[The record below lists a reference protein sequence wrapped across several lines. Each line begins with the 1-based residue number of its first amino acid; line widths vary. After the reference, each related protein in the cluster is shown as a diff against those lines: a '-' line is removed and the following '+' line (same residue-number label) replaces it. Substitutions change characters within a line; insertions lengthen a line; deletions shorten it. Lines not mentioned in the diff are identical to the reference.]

1 MEEVMK
7 KLVAMFTRSN
17 VNMNTTVERR
27 RFEKAM
33 PGEVGSMHSLRLT
46 GVSL

>member
-17 VNMNTTVERR
+17 VNLNTTVERR
-27 RFEKAM
+27 RLEKAM
-33 PGEVGSMHSLRLT
+33 PGEIGSMNSLRLT

>member
-1 MEEVMK
+1 MK
-7 KLVAMFTRSN
+7 KLVALFSRSN

-33 PGEVGSMHSLRLT
+33 PGEVGSMQSLRLT
-46 GVSL
+46 GVSI